1 MLIME
6 KSQWHT
12 ITDADADRLL
22 DAIDQ
27 ADEYVNKMLIF
38 RAGLVPPQLR
48 WLQLS
53 AHRFYDL
60 LSPRELQVFKLRC
73 QDHTF
78 PEIAE
83 VVGVTESS
91 CKEYWRRTLIKIRR
105 VIETSNSDE

>member
-1 MLIME
+1 ME

-27 ADEYVNKMLIF
+27 ADEFVNKMIIF
-38 RAGLVPPQLR
+38 RAGLIAPELR

-53 AHRFYDL
+53 AHHFYDL

-73 QDHTF
+73 RDYTF

-83 VVGVTESS
+83 VVGVTDSS
-91 CKEYWRRTLIKIRR
+91 CKEYWRRTLIKIRN
-105 VIETSNSDE
+105 VIDSGTSDEQKK